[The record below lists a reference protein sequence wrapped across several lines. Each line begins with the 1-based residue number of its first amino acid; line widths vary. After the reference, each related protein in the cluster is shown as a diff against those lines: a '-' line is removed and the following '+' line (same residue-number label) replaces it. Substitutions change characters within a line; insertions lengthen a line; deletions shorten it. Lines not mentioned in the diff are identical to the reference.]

1 MTDLTG
7 KVALV
12 TGSARGLG
20 RAIAERYAALGAKL
34 VVNYAE
40 SELAAGQLVASIAA
54 KGGTAIAVRA
64 DMSKVAEIDQLFD
77 TAKQML
83 GRLDIVVANAG
94 IELVGRSATGFDE
107 VDFDRL
113 FGVNTKG
120 AIFTMQRG
128 ARDIEDGGRIIFVGS
143 STTAFPMPGHAL
155 YGSSKMA
162 PRFFVEVLAKELGG
176 RGVTVNSILPSATE
190 GAGVSTDGP
199 RPEVQKLID
208 ANPMR
213 RMGTMKDTADAAEYL
228 ASDLADY
235 VSGQHL
241 LLSGGA
247 RHECATARR
256 CRPRDDG

>member
-7 KVALV
+7 KVALI

-20 RAIAERYAALGAKL
+20 RAIAERYAALGAHI

-40 SELAAGQLVASIAA
+40 REQAAGELVAHVEGQGR
-54 KGGTAIAVRA
+54 KAIAVRA
-64 DMSKVAEIDQLFD
+64 DVSKVAEIDRLFD
-77 TAKQML
+77 AAMQRF
-83 GRLDIVVANAG
+83 GGLDIVVANAG
-94 IELVGRSATGFDE
+94 IELVGRAATGFDE
-107 VDFDRL
+107 ADFDRL
-113 FGVNTKG
+113 FSVNTKG
-120 AIFTMQRG
+120 AIFTMQRA
-128 ARDIEDGGRIIFVGS
+128 ARDIADDGRIILVGS
-143 STTAFPMPGHAL
+143 STTAFPMAGHAL

-162 PRFFVEVLAKELGG
+162 PRFFVEVLAKEIGQ

-199 RPEVQKLID
+199 RPEVQRLID

-213 RMGTMKDTADAAEYL
+213 RMGMLKDTADAAEYL
-228 ASDLADY
+228 ASDLAGY

-247 RHECATARR
+247 PA
-256 CRPRDDG
+256 

>member
-7 KVALV
+7 KVALI

-20 RAIAERYAALGAKL
+20 RAIAERYAALGAHI
-34 VVNYAE
+34 VVNYAG
-40 SELAAGQLVASIAA
+40 SEHAAGELVTRIEGQGR
-54 KGGTAIAVRA
+54 KAIAVRA
-64 DMSKVAEIDQLFD
+64 DVSKVAEINRLFD
-77 TAKQML
+77 VAMQMF

-94 IELVGRSATGFDE
+94 IELVGRAATGFDE
-107 VDFDRL
+107 ADFDRL
-113 FGVNTKG
+113 FSVNTKG
-120 AIFTMQRG
+120 AIFTMQRA
-128 ARDIEDGGRIIFVGS
+128 ARDIADDGRIILVGS

-155 YGSSKMA
+155 YGSSKIA
-162 PRFFVEVLAKELGG
+162 PRFFVEVLAKEVGQ

-199 RPEVQKLID
+199 RPEVQRLID

-213 RMGTMKDTADAAEYL
+213 RMGTLKDTADAAEYL

-247 RHECATARR
+247 PA
-256 CRPRDDG
+256 

>member
-7 KVALV
+7 KVALI
-12 TGSARGLG
+12 TGSTRGLG
-20 RAIAERYAALGAKL
+20 RAITERYAALGAHI
-34 VVNYAE
+34 VVNYAG
-40 SELAAGQLVASIAA
+40 SEQAAGELVARIEGQGR
-54 KGGTAIAVRA
+54 KAIAVRA
-64 DMSKVAEIDQLFD
+64 DVSKVAEIDRLFD
-77 TAKQML
+77 VAMQMF

-94 IELVGRSATGFDE
+94 IELVGRAATGFDE
-107 VDFDRL
+107 ADFDRL
-113 FGVNTKG
+113 FSVNTKG
-120 AIFTMQRG
+120 AIFTMQRA
-128 ARDIEDGGRIIFVGS
+128 ARDIADGGRIILVGS

-162 PRFFVEVLAKELGG
+162 PRFFVEVLAKEIGQ

-199 RPEVQKLID
+199 RPEVQRLID

-213 RMGTMKDTADAAEYL
+213 RMGTLKDTADAAEYL

-247 RHECATARR
+247 PA
-256 CRPRDDG
+256 

>member
-7 KVALV
+7 KVALI

-20 RAIAERYAALGAKL
+20 RAIAERYAALGAHI
-34 VVNYAE
+34 VVNYAG
-40 SELAAGQLVASIAA
+40 SEQAAGELVARIEGQGR
-54 KGGTAIAVRA
+54 KAIAVRA
-64 DMSKVAEIDQLFD
+64 DVSKVAEIDRLFD
-77 TAKQML
+77 VAMQMF

-94 IELVGRSATGFDE
+94 IELVGRAATAFDE
-107 VDFDRL
+107 ADFDRL
-113 FGVNTKG
+113 FSVNTKG
-120 AIFTMQRG
+120 AIFTMQRA
-128 ARDIEDGGRIIFVGS
+128 ARDIADGGRIILVGS

-162 PRFFVEVLAKELGG
+162 PRFFVEVLAKEIGQ

-199 RPEVQKLID
+199 RPEVQRLID

-213 RMGTMKDTADAAEYL
+213 RMGTLKDTADAAEYL

-247 RHECATARR
+247 PA
-256 CRPRDDG
+256 